1 MRKICVIQ
9 IAGLSADIVRQ
20 HTELFAPLGMDFQ
33 PLIPPFPAVT
43 CTAQATFRTGMDTA
57 RHGIVCN
64 GVYSREQ
71 ARVDFWNQSAHFMP
85 PERIWS
91 AFRRQGGTVGTICW
105 QQSLGDDVDMILSPQ
120 PVHKHHGGMIQAF
133 HSKPAGLYERLS
145 ETIGKTFSLFRYWGP
160 TAGLSSTRW
169 IAEAT
174 AAVIRL
180 PEIRPDLLL
189 TYLPHL
195 DYVLQ
200 KQGPAP
206 SKKVTKA
213 VTELVAE
220 LTKVTAAA
228 KEQGYELL
236 IWGDY
241 AITPATTP
249 VYPNKVLREAGLM
262 STRDVNGM
270 LYPDLHSSRAFAMV
284 DHQIAH
290 IFTRT
295 PRDIGPAREALTG
308 IPGIADISGHETMNH
323 FRAGDLI
330 LTAEE
335 GAWFAYPW
343 WESPKQ
349 APDYATHVDIH
360 NKIGFDPCELF
371 WGKLFPPTI
380 TLDTAKVRGTHGLT
394 TAPAAWAG
402 TLPELHQSGHAISLV
417 ALAGHLAAIMSQ

>member
-9 IAGLSADIVRQ
+9 IAGLSAEIVHQ
-20 HTELFAPLGMDFQ
+20 HTELFAPLNINFQ
-33 PLIPPFPAVT
+33 PLTPPFPAVT
-43 CTAQATFRTGMDTA
+43 CTAQAAFRTGMDTA
-57 RHGIVCN
+57 RNGVICN

-71 ARVDFWNQSAHFMP
+71 ARVDFWNQSAHLMP
-85 PERIWS
+85 PERIWH
-91 AFRRQGGTVGTICW
+91 AFRQNGGTVGTICW

-133 HSKPAGLYERLS
+133 HSKPAGLYERIS
-145 ETIGKTFSLFRYWGP
+145 EIIGKKFSLFRYWGP
-160 TAGLSSTRW
+160 TTNLSSTRW

-174 AAVIRL
+174 AAVLRL
-180 PEIRPDLLL
+180 PESRPDLLL

-195 DYVLQ
+195 DYILQ
-200 KQGPAP
+200 KDGPEP
-206 SKKVTKA
+206 SKKLTKA
-213 VTELVAE
+213 VTDLVNE
-220 LTKVTAAA
+220 LTKITAAA

-249 VYPNKVLREAGLM
+249 VFPNKILREAGLM

-290 IFTRT
+290 IFTRS
-295 PRDIGPAREALTG
+295 PEDIGPAREALTG
-308 IPGIADISGHETMNH
+308 TPGIADIGDHETMDH
-323 FRAGDLI
+323 DRAGDLI
-330 LTAEE
+330 LTAEA

-343 WESPKQ
+343 WDTPKQ

-371 WGKLFPPTI
+371 WGKLLPPAT
-380 TLDTAKVRGTHGLT
+380 TLDATKVRGTHGLT
-394 TAPAAWAG
+394 APPAAWG
-402 TLPELHQSGHAISLV
+402 TTLPELQQSGNAISLV
-417 ALAGHLAAIMSQ
+417 ELAGTLTAFL